1 MTEEEFQELKGLTT
15 EVQLKAMTFGQACH
29 RFDTCDESSK
39 EACKSYM
46 VDKDVPPKTLEIM
59 RLKQGEL
66 LLNLSNDFL

>member
-15 EVQLKAMTFGQACH
+15 EVQLKAMTFGRACH

-46 VDKDVPPKTLEIM
+46 DKKHLEWG
-59 RLKQGEL
+59 KA
-66 LLNLSNDFL
+66 SNDLYNYMKGLVK